1 MSTLLSSNV
10 KIFLAYIK
18 AIFTNGPRHSPT
30 KSPDLI
36 IIIHTYIYHTYIYI
50 YIYIYI
56 STLKLFARRIVP
68 FLVLPITFGDSLRAT
83 PVHFYC

>member
-1 MSTLLSSNV
+1 MISFLSSSEVTNVLVPCPEIFFWITANDDLVNPNSMSTLLSSTV

-36 IIIHTYIYHTYIYI
+36 IIIHTYIYHTYIYQ
-50 YIYIYI
+50 
-56 STLKLFARRIVP
+56 
-68 FLVLPITFGDSLRAT
+68 
-83 PVHFYC
+83 H